1 MQSPWRAL
9 FDANA
14 KSRPYLN
21 AELDAL
27 LSMLRQ
33 AAGAGH
39 GRERQA
45 ELAQTLSGLALP
57 AWLIGEIISDHND
70 LIYHCAIERA
80 LDQMRADGWG
90 EPPVGFCVI
99 VMGSGGRHESLLAPD
114 QDNGLILGSYPMH
127 RHNEV
132 DTWFRT
138 FAELFTEYLDQ
149 SGIPFCRGDVMASR
163 PLWRKPVNEWQTQ
176 MRLWMAGRRVKQVQQ
191 CNILF
196 DFAPVYGDVALVEP
210 VREAIFH
217 SVPTAGLF
225 LNEMAE
231 LLDEVPVAL
240 DRLDRLQGDG
250 REAPHPRAI
259 NLKRQGLLP
268 MTAALR
274 LLALVYGCREVATRE
289 RLFWL
294 ERTGVLKPR
303 QGQALAAVF
312 ERLVKLLLEAQ
323 TERSLKGARPD
334 NWIDT
339 EQLSAL
345 EREQLRFDLKAVRSL
360 VRKAGQSTSVVS
372 SGARGNSR
380 TKQAPPRRSD
390 LSIQS
395 RPPS

>member
-1 MQSPWRAL
+1 
-9 FDANA
+9 
-14 KSRPYLN
+14 
-21 AELDAL
+21 
-27 LSMLRQ
+27 MLMVR
-33 AAGAGH
+33 
-39 GRERQA
+39 RDCRVV
-45 ELAQTLSGLALP
+45 TVD
-57 AWLIGEIISDHND
+57 W
-70 LIYHCAIERA
+70 
-80 LDQMRADGWG
+80 
-90 EPPVGFCVI
+90 V
-99 VMGSGGRHESLLAPD
+99 
-114 QDNGLILGSYPMH
+114 
-127 RHNEV
+127 EV
-132 DTWFRT
+132 
-138 FAELFTEYLDQ
+138 L
-149 SGIPFCRGDVMASR
+149 C
-163 PLWRKPVNEWQTQ
+163 
-176 MRLWMAGRRVKQVQQ
+176 
-191 CNILF
+191 
-196 DFAPVYGDVALVEP
+196 
-210 VREAIFH
+210 
-217 SVPTAGLF
+217 
-225 LNEMAE
+225 
-231 LLDEVPVAL
+231 
-240 DRLDRLQGDG
+240 
-250 REAPHPRAI
+250 
-259 NLKRQGLLP
+259 
-268 MTAALR
+268 